1 VFTMGRQ
8 YDQEFKDYVSK
19 LVVEEGR
26 KAAELSKEMKVSPQS
41 IGRWVKEYKD
51 RTNKS
56 EANKYVSSREV
67 EKLKMEF
74 EKELAKLKEENE
86 ILKKAKNFFNNG

>member
-1 VFTMGRQ
+1 MGRQ

>member
-1 VFTMGRQ
+1 MGRQ

-26 KAAELSKEMKVSPQS
+26 KASELSKEMKVSPQS

>member
-1 VFTMGRQ
+1 MFTMGRQ

-26 KAAELSKEMKVSPQS
+26 KASELSKEMKVSPQS

-74 EKELAKLKEENE
+74 GKELAKLKEENE